1 MPTGPQSSPASRA
14 DAATAKKCVLHNLE
28 VSEIVIAIDGPAGAG
43 KSTVA
48 KRLAKELG
56 LRFLDT
62 GAMYRCVALLATRFG
77 LGPEDGEK
85 AAELGKGAVIEFAD
99 GDPQRVILNG
109 DDVTAQIRT
118 PEMGELASALSVHTP
133 VRRLLAEQQ
142 KAIVARG
149 GVTLEGRDT
158 TTVTAPNA
166 QVRIFLTAGVE
177 ERARRRYEELREK
190 GIAISLEEV
199 KAQIEERDHRDSSRA
214 DSPLMVA
221 GGVTVIDS
229 SELTIDEVVQKIEA
243 LAMAVES

>member
-1 MPTGPQSSPASRA
+1 MT
-14 DAATAKKCVLHNLE
+14 DL
-28 VSEIVIAIDGPAGAG
+28 VIAIDGPAGAG

-62 GAMYRCVALLATRFG
+62 GAMYRCIALLATRFG
-77 LGPEDGEK
+77 LGPDDGDQ
-85 AAELGKGAVIEFAD
+85 AAELGKDAVIEFAD

-133 VRRLLAEQQ
+133 VRRLLADQQ

-166 QVRIFLTAGVE
+166 PVRVFLSASVD
-177 ERARRRYEELREK
+177 ERARRRHDELRDK
-190 GIAISLEEV
+190 GISITLEEV
-199 KAQIEERDHRDSSRA
+199 KAQIQERDHRDSSRA
-214 DSPLMVA
+214 DSPLMV
-221 GGVTVIDS
+221 GEGVTVIDS
-229 SELTIDEVVQKIEA
+229 SEMTVDEVVEKIKA
-243 LAMAVES
+243 LAQAQTHDS

>member
-1 MPTGPQSSPASRA
+1 MS
-14 DAATAKKCVLHNLE
+14 DL
-28 VSEIVIAIDGPAGAG
+28 VIAIDGPAGAG

-62 GAMYRCVALLATRFG
+62 GAMYRCIAILASRFG
-77 LGPEDGEK
+77 LGPDDGDR
-85 AAELGKGAVIEFAD
+85 AAELGKDAKIEFAD

-109 DDVTAQIRT
+109 DDVTEQIRT

-133 VRRLLAEQQ
+133 VRRLLADQQ

-166 QVRIFLTAGVE
+166 QVRVFLTANTD
-177 ERARRRYEELREK
+177 ERATRRYEELREK
-190 GIAISLEEV
+190 GIAIDFDELKS
-199 KAQIEERDHRDSSRA
+199 QIEERDTRDSSRA
-214 DSPLMVA
+214 DSPLMI
-221 GGVTVIDS
+221 GEGVTVIDT
-229 SELTIDEVVQKIEA
+229 SELTIDQVVERIKGLA
-243 LAMAVES
+243 DTAMAG

>member
-1 MPTGPQSSPASRA
+1 M
-14 DAATAKKCVLHNLE
+14 
-28 VSEIVIAIDGPAGAG
+28 SEIVIAIDGPAGAG

-62 GAMYRCVALLATRFG
+62 GAMYRCIALLATRHG
-77 LGPEDGEK
+77 LGPADGDA
-85 AAELGKGAVIEFAD
+85 AAELGQDAVIEFAD
-99 GDPQRVILNG
+99 GEPQRVILNG

-166 QVRIFLTAGVE
+166 QVRIFLTASVE

-221 GGVTVIDS
+221 EGVTVIDS
-229 SELTIDEVVQKIEA
+229 SELTIDEVVQRIEA
-243 LAMAVES
+243 LAMTVER